1 MSEQQISKLTVGEI
15 RDILKNEHDI
25 TDESVL
31 KGNKQSLVKHLLE
44 LQEIEEELGDML
56 DSTEEE
62 EDAVMQ
68 PYNKEDAEK
77 NEPVY
82 GSELWHEYVMRQFR
96 DDELM
101 DGAPTCDGCRRV
113 IENLIGPIIHSDV
126 THVTP
131 PSVQNNGTAT
141 VGIRICIHVTNES
154 HPSYGNQIFC
164 EDIADVNRD
173 NCDAPYHKYATATA
187 SSRAEGRV
195 LRKLLRLR
203 NITTAEEISEKAELS
218 EGECEWSIDEPISD
232 SQINVID
239 MICKRVDMN
248 VMDFVNSGK
257 KTYDNIEIITKSVA
271 QRMIQ
276 ELNKIQ
282 RKAKPKPDSAG
293 KYVSNWRN

>member
-1 MSEQQISKLTVGEI
+1 MSFENVKISELRE
-15 RDILKNEHDI
+15 ILKNEHGV
-25 TDESVL
+25 TDEKTL
-31 KGNKQSLVKHLLE
+31 KGNKQSLINLIVELKEMEDDLGGMLE
-44 LQEIEEELGDML
+44 E
-56 DSTEEE
+56 TEEE
-62 EDAVMQ
+62 ADNVMR
-68 PYNKEDAEK
+68 PYNEKDAKK
-77 NEPVY
+77 NQPTY
-82 GSELWHEYVMRQFR
+82 GSELWHEYVMTQFR

-101 DGAPTCDGCRRV
+101 EGAPTCDGCRRV
-113 IENLIGPIIHSDV
+113 IENVLGLILSSQI

-131 PSVQNNGTAT
+131 PSTQNNGTAT
-141 VGIRICIHVTNES
+141 VGVKIQVHVTNES
-154 HPSYGNQIFC
+154 HPLCGTQIVC

-187 SSRAEGRV
+187 SSRAEGRA

-203 NITTAEEISEKAELS
+203 NITTAEEVSEKAEIS
-218 EGECEWSIDEPISD
+218 DGECEWSIDEPISD

-257 KTYDNIEIITKSVA
+257 KTYENIEMVTKSVA

-282 RKAKPKPDSAG
+282 RKAKPKPDSVG
-293 KYVSNWRN
+293 KYVINWRNQ